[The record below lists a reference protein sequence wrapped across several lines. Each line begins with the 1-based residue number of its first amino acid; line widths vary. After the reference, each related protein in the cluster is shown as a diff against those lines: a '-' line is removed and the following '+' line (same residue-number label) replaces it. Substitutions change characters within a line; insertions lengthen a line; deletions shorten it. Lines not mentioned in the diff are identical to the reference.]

1 MIIECKSYSYLSY
14 CQNKIRTIFKLIDK
28 DFTNSVINNTSVQ
41 IEVNQIYDSILLLIN
56 LNNYC
61 IFNWVNVLIMISLLF
76 SQRYSIEKLY

>member
-61 IFNWVNVLIMISLLF
+61 IFN
-76 SQRYSIEKLY
+76 